1 MLLQLLQSRNET
13 DSLAAENKELQVT
26 RRPQRFKEF
35 YILQRMTL
43 SMQQLLANVMGEYES
58 MMSGA
63 SVGRFKSAA

>member
-13 DSLAAENKELQVT
+13 YSLAAENKELQVT
-26 RRPQRFKEF
+26 RRPQRFKEL
-35 YILQRMTL
+35 YLQRMTR